1 MQQFVAVILAFLLLP
16 LLISKLKSNL
26 ALSLGICGLVIH
38 VLALRSWES
47 LYKAVLN
54 IFTFSSVNVI
64 LTVFLI
70 GILSSLMKHYRLLED
85 IVSSMKNLFL
95 SSRLLVGLIP
105 FIIGILSVPGGAYL
119 SVPFVDNLGK
129 EMDIAPEKRAAINL
143 SFRHI
148 GMFVIPFS
156 TLLLYV
162 AANVPEINI
171 YYLIMLNLAFVLVIQ
186 IGATILYIPRHCP
199 PVFESGK
206 AAPKKESFKKLIFSI
221 SPIVIAVLFNGLLKL
236 PMYAAIALSIAWI
249 WVISPKNE
257 FMSTVKKGCSFDVPL
272 MLLGVYFIQNTIL
285 QLTDIMNAFISIFQ
299 SPSTFVILMAV
310 AVGCIFIGTVT
321 GLSLANLGVFIPMI
335 HSLPLSPTQ
344 LLLYIFFL
352 CIWSF
357 LGYYYSPLH
366 LCQILTIKYI
376 GISTKDVYKQHLR
389 LFPWLAAA
397 SFGLYFLYSQ
407 LLL

>member
-1 MQQFVAVILAFLLLP
+1 
-16 LLISKLKSNL
+16 
-26 ALSLGICGLVIH
+26 
-38 VLALRSWES
+38 
-47 LYKAVLN
+47 
-54 IFTFSSVNVI
+54 
-64 LTVFLI
+64 
-70 GILSSLMKHYRLLED
+70 
-85 IVSSMKNLFL
+85 
-95 SSRLLVGLIP
+95 
-105 FIIGILSVPGGAYL
+105 
-119 SVPFVDNLGK
+119 
-129 EMDIAPEKRAAINL
+129 
-143 SFRHI
+143 
-148 GMFVIPFS
+148 
-156 TLLLYV
+156 
-162 AANVPEINI
+162 
-171 YYLIMLNLAFVLVIQ
+171 
-186 IGATILYIPRHCP
+186 
-199 PVFESGK
+199 
-206 AAPKKESFKKLIFSI
+206 
-221 SPIVIAVLFNGLLKL
+221 
-236 PMYAAIALSIAWI
+236 
-249 WVISPKNE
+249 
-257 FMSTVKKGCSFDVPL
+257 MSTVKKGCSFDVPL